1 MDWGFSTNYTSLDE
15 VLSLV
20 HISRSL
26 SLSDKSDSTFK
37 KAISVD
43 LLDHR
48 KLQKAFHKAL
58 KTELLSV

>member
-48 KLQKAFHKAL
+48 KL
-58 KTELLSV
+58 V